1 MLMILTRVGKM
12 HVRNT
17 YNFGKKMKTII
28 LESTFNLLQKE
39 EKEQLIQQGEVRELE
54 NGVRYLIIEE

>member
-1 MLMILTRVGKM
+1 
-12 HVRNT
+12 
-17 YNFGKKMKTII
+17 MKTVI

-54 NGVRYLIIEE
+54 NGVRYLIINE

>member
-1 MLMILTRVGKM
+1 
-12 HVRNT
+12 
-17 YNFGKKMKTII
+17 MKTII

>member
-1 MLMILTRVGKM
+1 
-12 HVRNT
+12 
-17 YNFGKKMKTII
+17 MKTII

-39 EKEQLIQQGEVRELE
+39 EKEQLVQQGEAKELE

>member
-1 MLMILTRVGKM
+1 
-12 HVRNT
+12 
-17 YNFGKKMKTII
+17 MKTVI

>member
-1 MLMILTRVGKM
+1 
-12 HVRNT
+12 
-17 YNFGKKMKTII
+17 MKTVI

-39 EKEQLIQQGEVRELE
+39 EKEQLIQQGEVKELE

>member
-1 MLMILTRVGKM
+1 
-12 HVRNT
+12 
-17 YNFGKKMKTII
+17 MKTVI

-54 NGVRYLIIEE
+54 NGVRYLIIKENEQ